1 MTNELPLMLVT
12 KFIEE
17 FINGLNRFFVL
28 VIPRC
33 KNVQIDVII
42 NYKPLNKKINNPLP
56 RFFFNF

>member
-1 MTNELPLMLVT
+1 MFVGDIKMTNELPLMLVT

-33 KNVQIDVII
+33 QNVQIDVII
-42 NYKPLNKKINNPLP
+42 NYKPLKKINK
-56 RFFFNF
+56 